1 MADTLIAIENFSYQY
16 ALTDTPALNEIN
28 LEIAAGE
35 YVAVMGACAAGKTSL
50 CLTLNGIIPNM
61 MAGGHTGQVTVAGH
75 DTATTPVR
83 ELARTVGMVF
93 DNPEFQLS
101 QVTVREEIALGLQN
115 TGVPRD
121 EMLRRIREVLEIVG
135 LTGYEDRSPLA
146 MSGGQQ
152 QRLAIAAAL
161 AMYPQVLVLDEPT
174 SNLDPIGKE
183 EVFAVAARLNRER
196 GMTIVI
202 VEHEVEVMAAYADRL
217 VVMANGRIALN
228 DKPSVVLP
236 QVERLAEYRTRPPQV
251 TELAYALTRAGW
263 PAPAEY
269 PVTLDQA
276 LAIYPA
282 VPGGAA

>member
-1 MADTLIAIENFSYQY
+1 MTDPIISLENYSFQY
-16 ALTDTPALNEIN
+16 ALTETPALNDISVQ
-28 LEIAAGE
+28 IAAGE
-35 YVAVMGACAAGKTSL
+35 YVAIMGACGAGKTSL
-50 CLTLNGIIPNM
+50 CLTMNGIIPNM
-61 MAGGHTGQVTVAGH
+61 MAGGHTGQALVAGR
-75 DTATTPVR
+75 DTASTPVR

-101 QVTVREEIALGLQN
+101 QVTVREEIALGLEN

-121 EMLRRIREVLEIVG
+121 EMLRRIAEVLEIVG
-135 LTGYEDRSPLA
+135 LTGFDDRSPLA

-174 SNLDPIGKE
+174 SNLDPVGKE

-217 VVMANGRIALN
+217 VVMSEGQIVLTGTPRE
-228 DKPSVVLP
+228 VLP
-236 QVERLAEYRTRPPQV
+236 QVETLARYHTRPPQV
-251 TELAYALTRAGW
+251 TELAYELARQGHR
-263 PAPAEY
+263 APAEY
-269 PVTLDQA
+269 PVTLEQA
-276 LAIYPA
+276 I
-282 VPGGAA
+282 GAFG